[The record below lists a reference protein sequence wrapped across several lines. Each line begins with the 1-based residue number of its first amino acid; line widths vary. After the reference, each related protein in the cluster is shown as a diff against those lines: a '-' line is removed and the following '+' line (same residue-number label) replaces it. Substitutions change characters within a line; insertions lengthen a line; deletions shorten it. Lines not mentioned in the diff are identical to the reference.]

1 MHCKQRRQ
9 SITTPATAATADAD
23 AATTRQGDENC
34 RPIPVYTP
42 HHKTSLKWI
51 SVLSLTIVCT
61 LIGEFLHEEVI
72 AYRYSS

>member
-9 SITTPATAATADAD
+9 SITTPATAADAD

-42 HHKTSLKWI
+42 HHKTSLK
-51 SVLSLTIVCT
+51 
-61 LIGEFLHEEVI
+61 
-72 AYRYSS
+72 